1 MKGLLRKDIY
11 MAAKYYRAVL
21 VAVAIFLMLAI
32 LDEANLFFLTY
43 AVLISGMLPVSL
55 LSYDAHFKW
64 EQYSGTL
71 PYTRAQLVSAKY
83 LMGLIFSGGVL
94 LVCLGVLALRQ
105 ILGDGFDLD
114 AFLGAGLLCL
124 GLGVAPPVLLLPL
137 AFKFGPEKG
146 RVLFFVLVGA
156 ICGIGFVLG
165 QTGFL
170 TGLSVGN
177 GAVAVLAALGVT
189 LVLYLLSWRLSIH
202 FYQKKEF

>member
-11 MAAKYYRAVL
+11 MAAQYYRAVL
-21 VAVAIFLMLAI
+21 LVVAVFLLLTIFGDGSLIFLAYPTM
-32 LDEANLFFLTY
+32 
-43 AVLISGMLPVSL
+43 ISGMLPITL
-55 LSYDAHFKW
+55 LSYDTHFKW

-71 PYTRAQLVSAKY
+71 PYTRAQLVTVKY
-83 LMGLIFSGGVL
+83 LVGLIFSGGVL

-114 AFLGAGLLCL
+114 AFLGAGLLCFV
-124 GLGVAPPVLLLPL
+124 LGVAAPAFLLPL

-146 RVLFFVLVGA
+146 RLLFIVLIASLCGA
-156 ICGIGFVLG
+156 GVALG
-165 QTGFL
+165 QADFL
-170 TGLSVGN
+170 SGLAMGN
-177 GAVAVLAALGVT
+177 STLVALVTVGVT

>member
-11 MAAKYYRAVL
+11 MAAKYYRAVFGM
-21 VAVAIFLMLAI
+21 VAVFLLLMIFVDGSLL
-32 LDEANLFFLTY
+32 FLTY
-43 AVLISGMLPVSL
+43 PVLLSGMLPVTL
-55 LSYDAHFKW
+55 LSYDTHFKW

-94 LVCLGVLALRQ
+94 LVCLMVLALRQ

-114 AFLGAGLLCL
+114 AFLGAGLLCFV
-124 GLGVAPPVLLLPL
+124 LGVAAPVFLLPL

-146 RVLFFVLVGA
+146 RLLFIVLIASLCGA
-156 ICGIGFVLG
+156 GFALG
-165 QTGFL
+165 QADFL
-170 TGLSVGN
+170 SGLAIGNSV
-177 GAVAVLAALGVT
+177 VAALAVVGVT

-202 FYQKKEF
+202 IYKKKEF

>member
-21 VAVAIFLMLAI
+21 LVVAVFLLLTIFGDGSLIFLAYPTM
-32 LDEANLFFLTY
+32 
-43 AVLISGMLPVSL
+43 ISGMLPITL
-55 LSYDAHFKW
+55 LSYDTHFKW

-71 PYTRAQLVSAKY
+71 PYTRAQLVTVKY
-83 LMGLIFSGGVL
+83 LVGLIFSGGVL

-114 AFLGAGLLCL
+114 AFLGAGLLCFV
-124 GLGVAPPVLLLPL
+124 LGVAAPAFLLPL

-146 RVLFFVLVGA
+146 RLLFIVLIASLCGA
-156 ICGIGFVLG
+156 GFALG
-165 QTGFL
+165 QTDFL
-170 TGLSVGN
+170 SGLAIGN
-177 GAVAVLAALGVT
+177 TVVVALAAAGVT
-189 LVLYLLSWRLSIH
+189 LALYLLSWRLSIH